1 MNTYHGSAKQVSA
14 ITSRGAFGG
23 LFSSV
28 DERAAASHG
37 DVLHV
42 IASPKPLTDYA
53 LNYEVEGAW
62 EAAVKVCG
70 GDEDRAEAVL
80 SPGCECDSDD
90 PEDGLELQRLRGVLA
105 ASLGFTSVE
114 MRDEHGT
121 TWLCLPGC
129 EIAAA

>member
-14 ITSRGAFGG
+14 ITGRGAFGG

-37 DVLHV
+37 DVLHA
-42 IASPKPLTDYA
+42 IRSPKPLTDYA

-62 EAAVKVCG
+62 KAAVDVCG
-70 GDEDRAEAVL
+70 GDEDRAEAIM
-80 SPGCECDSDD
+80 SPDCECDSED

-105 ASLGFTSVE
+105 ARLGFTSIE